1 MPVWQ
6 SSGSK
11 RKRREES
18 FSSDRSSSPS
28 IFVVTHSDA
37 VMKSVRTVG
46 PGFTP
51 PPDYWHPSLASVSPT
66 PVKKAKT
73 KSKGKGKGKGKARED
88 GRTPGKPIELPD
100 SDVEDDAVQ
109 DANYEPV
116 FDPTGE
122 PDNYALTAAN
132 NFFHPDVRS
141 AEKDTPTQDQYAR
154 KKLPTAA
161 QLLHGSG
168 RNGIKPR
175 HKIPTKPLGRSPFK
189 TRQRM
194 ERRQGN
200 GGGPASYLTN
210 STGASAAR
218 LKYGFLPNTLAGES
232 SANDDD
238 DEDMYYQTGRFSQR
252 TLGTSQSSRAL
263 RSARRRE
270 SAQTDQHPLQSSY
283 ATRQAGNHNRAFHPS
298 TAPVKRPNQ
307 VTKSSLPERALA
319 TPPSTRFKKGI
330 HPNITGKMSLQQAG
344 FTKEET
350 LFLNTGGY
358 TTVKSLARE
367 GLACTVEDFATFRSW
382 LGEILPTV
390 RQDRYAQATVQSVRN
405 HVKILSE
412 EVRVR
417 STIIWE
423 AAGMMEEGSDAE
435 EARTSPG
442 PNYYDREAENTHA
455 NGGIPDDAWSGDRPS
470 KKRKQAASDS
480 NLVRM
485 ENSRHSYINGHNRAN
500 ETSGSSD
507 IEFLGVQP

>member
-6 SSGSK
+6 SSGNK

-37 VMKSVRTVG
+37 VMKSVRTIG

-51 PPDYWHPSLASVSPT
+51 PPDYWHPSLASVSTT

-73 KSKGKGKGKGKARED
+73 KSKGKAKDKGKARD
-88 GRTPGKPIELPD
+88 GGRTPEKPIELAD
-100 SDVEDDAVQ
+100 SDPEDNAHH

-116 FDPTGE
+116 LDVAGKPGDHASTAATHFFDP
-122 PDNYALTAAN
+122 DY
-132 NFFHPDVRS
+132 RS
-141 AEKDTPTQDQYAR
+141 PEDDTPQQNQYAR
-154 KKLPTAA
+154 KKLPTDA

-168 RNGIKPR
+168 RNGIEPR

-194 ERRQGN
+194 ERRQGKT
-200 GGGPASYLTN
+200 GGPASCMT
-210 STGASAAR
+210 SFTGSSAAR
-218 LKYGFLPNTLAGES
+218 LDYGFLPNTLAGES
-232 SANDDD
+232 SANDDN

-252 TLGTSQSSRAL
+252 TLGTTQSSRAL
-263 RSARRRE
+263 RSARRTE
-270 SAQTDQHPLQSSY
+270 SAQTDQHPLHNSH
-283 ATRQAGNHNRAFHPS
+283 ATRQAGHQSRACHPS
-298 TAPVKRPNQ
+298 TALVKRPSK
-307 VTKSSLPERALA
+307 VRKSSLPERAHA
-319 TPPSTRFKKGI
+319 TPPSPRFKKGI
-330 HPNITGKMSLQQAG
+330 HLNITDEMSLQQAR

-350 LFLNTGGY
+350 LFLNAGGY

-367 GLACTVEDFATFRSW
+367 GLACTMEDFATFRSW
-382 LGEILPTV
+382 LGEILPTT
-390 RQDRYAQATVQSVRN
+390 RKDRYAQATGQSVRN
-405 HVKILSE
+405 HVKILSD

-442 PNYYDREAENTHA
+442 RKDFARLAEDTYA
-455 NGGIPDDAWSGDRPS
+455 NGNISDDAWNGDRPS
-470 KKRKQAASDS
+470 KKRKQATDS
-480 NLVRM
+480 NLLRM
-485 ENSRHSYINGHNRAN
+485 EHSRHSYINGHNGAN
-500 ETSGSSD
+500 ETSESSD